1 MGGRSNLCNKR
12 GSTRR
17 GRTTV
22 SSRASAPRIPVC
34 AAIPEGPRGRRV
46 ASWRR
51 AIVNP
56 GSRFVSV
63 PPTRTLPPPPS
74 HRSCYVPG
82 QVRGPVPPGQ
92 PAIISS
98 LFLCALPCVNTGQR
112 IVVSVFYGFF
122 FFLFFSFSRR
132 ENSFVYTCRV
142 DKLVPDRTVRTI
154 ISSLSLWLLPPCVNT
169 GQRVVSSIL
178 WIFFPFPVERM
189 LLFICG

>member
-1 MGGRSNLCNKR
+1 MKPLELRVACREPVPCVIREREEKKQESKRKKKMHTQKKREREKKMEKSFEERDTRRHVISVGGKRGRRSNLCNKR

-22 SSRASAPRIPVC
+22 SSTASAPRIPVC
-34 AAIPEGPRGRRV
+34 VAIPEEPRGRRV

-51 AIVNP
+51 VIVNP

-98 LFLCALPCVNTGQR
+98 LFLWLPL
-112 IVVSVFYGFF
+112 VS
-122 FFLFFSFSRR
+122 
-132 ENSFVYTCRV
+132 T
-142 DKLVPDRTVRTI
+142 LVK
-154 ISSLSLWLLPPCVNT
+154 
-169 GQRVVSSIL
+169 
-178 WIFFPFPVERM
+178 E
-189 LLFICG
+189 

>member
-1 MGGRSNLCNKR
+1 MKPLELRVACREPVPCVIREREEKKTRKQKEEKDAYIKKDREREKKMEKSFEERDTKRHVISVGGKRERRSNLCNKR

-22 SSRASAPRIPVC
+22 SSTASAPRIPVC
-34 AAIPEGPRGRRV
+34 VAIPEEPRGRRV

-63 PPTRTLPPPPS
+63 PPTRTLPPLPS

-98 LFLCALPCVNTGQR
+98 LFLWLPL
-112 IVVSVFYGFF
+112 VS
-122 FFLFFSFSRR
+122 
-132 ENSFVYTCRV
+132 T
-142 DKLVPDRTVRTI
+142 LVK
-154 ISSLSLWLLPPCVNT
+154 
-169 GQRVVSSIL
+169 
-178 WIFFPFPVERM
+178 E
-189 LLFICG
+189 

>member
-1 MGGRSNLCNKR
+1 MATISNPIISPLRDLCNKR

-22 SSRASAPRIPVC
+22 SSTASAPRIPVC
-34 AAIPEGPRGRRV
+34 VAIPEEPRGRRV

-63 PPTRTLPPPPS
+63 PPTRTLPPLPS

-92 PAIISS
+92 PFCCPFRTSS
-98 LFLCALPCVNTGQR
+98 WSPAGRASNAGHSYAVLWGNSRWEAEVECNMP
-112 IVVSVFYGFF
+112 VVMVDHVCEDGYAGDCES
-122 FFLFFSFSRR
+122 
-132 ENSFVYTCRV
+132 NSGNLSDCRADGDATLTDHCLQIGRAHV
-142 DKLVPDRTVRTI
+142 
-154 ISSLSLWLLPPCVNT
+154 
-169 GQRVVSSIL
+169 
-178 WIFFPFPVERM
+178 
-189 LLFICG
+189 